1 MTNPTRP
8 GLLWKK
14 VGDEIVISTPPK
26 CADIVLD
33 WVIVHEMKRSLDE
46 H

>member
-1 MTNPTRP
+1 MTTPTRP
-8 GLLWKK
+8 GLMWKK

-26 CADIVLD
+26 YPDIVLD
-33 WVIVHEMKRSLDE
+33 WYMLREMTEQLNE